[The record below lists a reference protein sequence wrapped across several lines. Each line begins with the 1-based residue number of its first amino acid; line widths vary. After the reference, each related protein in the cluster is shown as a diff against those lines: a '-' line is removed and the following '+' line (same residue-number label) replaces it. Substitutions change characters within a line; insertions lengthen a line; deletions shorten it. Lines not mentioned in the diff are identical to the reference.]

1 MKRIM
6 NTSLLVV
13 AGMALWLGQAHA
25 QTVIDRIVAIVDKEI
40 ITESELNERLSFYA
54 YQNKLDPTTPGL
66 KRQMLESMI
75 AEKLVLAQAIID
87 SVVVSDDDVTQ
98 ALDQQLQRLVR
109 QFGSEKGVEEAYGK
123 PISRIKREYRDE
135 MRKQLLV
142 QRVQQSRQS
151 GIQVTTNDV
160 TEFYHTYKDSLT
172 EIPETYTL
180 SHIYIVP
187 KPDTTVDRQTYQKAK
202 VVLDSLRAGV
212 DFADFAKRY
221 SSDATATNGGDLGWW
236 KRGDFD
242 PQFEEAVFALKDGQ
256 ISDIVK
262 TQYGYHIIKLIE
274 RRGEQVH
281 ARHILFR
288 VDKSAA
294 SDSATVAQLR
304 TIRAR
309 ALQGESFAELAK
321 QYSEDE
327 QTKPLG
333 GDLGD
338 VTAKDITKD
347 FSDELKGLKVDEIGE
362 PTKIA
367 VGNSYGYQ
375 IVLMRKRIPAH
386 MPTFQ
391 GDYAQL
397 ERLALY
403 LKQQRM
409 NNEWLD
415 ELKKNIYLDV
425 RLSSQ

>member
-1 MKRIM
+1 MKRTV
-6 NTSLLVV
+6 NTSLIVV

-25 QTVIDRIVAIVDKEI
+25 QTVIDRIVAVVDKEI

-75 AEKLVLAQAIID
+75 SEKLVLAQAIID

-123 PISRIKREYRDE
+123 PISRIKRDYRDE

-142 QRVQQSRQS
+142 QRVQQTRQS
-151 GIQVTTNDV
+151 GIQVTANDV
-160 TEFYHTYKDSLT
+160 TEFYNTYKDSLT

-180 SHIYIVP
+180 SHIYLVP
-187 KPDTTVDRQTYQKAK
+187 KPDTAIDRQTYLKAK
-202 VVLDSLRAGV
+202 VILDSVRAGG

-221 SSDATATNGGDLGWW
+221 SVDATAVNGGDLGWS
-236 KRGDFD
+236 KRGDFVAE
-242 PQFEEAVFALKDGQ
+242 FEEVLFGLKDGQ
-256 ISDIVK
+256 LSDVVK
-262 TQYGYHIIKLIE
+262 TQYGYHIIQLIT
-274 RRGEQVH
+274 RRGESVH

-294 SDSATVAQLR
+294 SDSATVAELR

-309 ALQGESFAELAK
+309 ALKGESFAELAK

-347 FSDELKGLKVDEIGE
+347 FSDELKGLKEGEISE

-375 IVLMRKRIPAH
+375 IVLMRKRILAH